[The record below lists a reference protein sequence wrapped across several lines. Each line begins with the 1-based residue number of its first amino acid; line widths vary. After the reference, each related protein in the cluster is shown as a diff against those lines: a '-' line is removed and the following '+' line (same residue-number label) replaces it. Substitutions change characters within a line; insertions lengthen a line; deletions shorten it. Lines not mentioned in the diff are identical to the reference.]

1 MRRRETDLDITI
13 KCNLRIYLLRN
24 LICQIS
30 QLLKRD
36 NWGDAQGTRYQIT
49 QGTGLTACGVMMP
62 LQLCKPMSVFLEM
75 YTEAFNNEMMS
86 EMYLKM
92 LGLNKNNRQ
101 SKRGRTVVTVESR

>member
-1 MRRRETDLDITI
+1 
-13 KCNLRIYLLRN
+13 
-24 LICQIS
+24 
-30 QLLKRD
+30 
-36 NWGDAQGTRYQIT
+36 
-49 QGTGLTACGVMMP
+49 
-62 LQLCKPMSVFLEM
+62 MSVFLEM